1 MGDVMGLIRL
11 LRRENV
17 QVRLGR
23 SRFNHAKCYILG
35 QEGAVIG
42 SSNFT
47 GAGLSKNDELNV
59 RHLRHVHLEEGTG
72 LVREDVG
79 RRQGRQS
86 RDAAGAGAV
95 EVRRARNAV

>member
-23 SRFNHAKCYILG
+23 SRFNHAKCYVLR

-47 GAGLSKNDELNV
+47 GAGLAGNDELNAGIFVTSTWKKV
-59 RHLRHVHLEEGTG
+59 RDWYERMWDG
-72 LVREDVG
+72 
-79 RRQGRQS
+79 
-86 RDAAGAGAV
+86 
-95 EVRRARNAV
+95 VRRCDS